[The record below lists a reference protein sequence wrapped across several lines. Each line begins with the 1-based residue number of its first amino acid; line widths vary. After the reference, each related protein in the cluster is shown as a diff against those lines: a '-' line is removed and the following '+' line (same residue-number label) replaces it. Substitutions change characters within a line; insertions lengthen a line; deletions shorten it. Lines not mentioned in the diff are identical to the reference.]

1 MSLESYQKISFE
13 FFPPKT
19 EEGRV
24 KLLNVSKAL
33 GQLDP
38 AYFSVTFGAGG
49 STQQGT
55 IDTVL
60 DIKNQGFSAAPHL
73 SCVGSTKE
81 NIRAILES
89 YKRMELIELWRFV
102 VISHRVH

>member
-1 MSLESYQKISFE
+1 MALESNQPISFE

-19 EEGRV
+19 AEGRD
-24 KLLNVSKAL
+24 KLLAVTNKL
-33 GQLDP
+33 GKVNP

-60 DIKNQGFSAAPHL
+60 DIQQQGFSAA
-73 SCVGSTKE
+73 
-81 NIRAILES
+81 
-89 YKRMELIELWRFV
+89 
-102 VISHRVH
+102 